1 MTMVNPRNITFFI
14 CSIFL
19 IALLSAG
26 GVNAAVPPTPTV
38 AHAAVSVDQSGKD
51 ITLWQMLVAGG
62 SVMIVIGFLSFA
74 AVALI
79 VYEFRTLNID
89 QLTPRKFFEDVI
101 GKLENKDLK
110 ATRDLCAGEK
120 ENLIA
125 KIVLAGLDKTK
136 KSPGDIL
143 VREAMEHRAR
153 IEIGGL
159 WQNLNYLSD
168 IVAVAPL
175 LGLLGT
181 VLGMI
186 QAFQAVPLQ
195 AAGAKTALLSAGI
208 SKAMVTTAAGLIV
221 AIPVLMSYSYF
232 RGKVQEVTNTIEI
245 YVTDIIKM
253 MENL

>member
-1 MTMVNPRNITFFI
+1 MKMTNPRNIPFLI
-14 CSIFL
+14 CSMFL
-19 IALLSAG
+19 FALLSAG
-26 GVNAAVPPTPTV
+26 GVNAAVNQAPNA

-51 ITLWQMLVAGG
+51 MTLWQLLVAGG

-79 VYEFRTLNID
+79 IYEFKTLKVEK
-89 QLTPRKFFEDVI
+89 LAPRQFFENIV
-101 GKLENKDLK
+101 GKLEERNLN
-110 ATRDLCAGEK
+110 ATRDLCTQEK

-136 KSPGDIL
+136 KKPGDIL

-186 QAFQAVPLQ
+186 QAFHAVPLQ
-195 AAGAKTALLSAGI
+195 SAGAKTALLSAGI

-245 YVTDIIKM
+245 YVTDIIKI